1 MRSAGRTAAA
11 AVSVVAVLAAPA
23 CAGPDRRAAPP
34 STAAPPTPTTPGPPA
49 PAATGPAVP
58 PPAAVLVGAGDIASC
73 GSTGDSRTAAL
84 LDRIPGTVF
93 TLGDNVY
100 DDGAPAEFAQCYG
113 PTWGRHRSRTR
124 PVIGNHDYHT
134 PGAAGYFGY
143 FGAAAGASAGAVAGA
158 GRTGWYSYD
167 LGAWHV
173 VVLDSNCGVA
183 RGGCAAGSPQERWLR
198 ADLASSS
205 RRTRCTV
212 AMWHH
217 PLFTSGRTHGPTTAV
232 RPLFRALYE
241 AGAELVLS
249 GHNHQY
255 ERFAP
260 QDPAGRR
267 DDGRGLR
274 QFVVGTGGV
283 SHYGFGSPARNSQ
296 VRRTGTYGVLRLTL
310 REGGYDWSFVPVA
323 GEAFTDSGRDTCH

>member
-1 MRSAGRTAAA
+1 MSP
-11 AVSVVAVLAAPA
+11 V
-23 CAGPDRRAAPP
+23 
-34 STAAPPTPTTPGPPA
+34 
-49 PAATGPAVP
+49 
-58 PPAAVLVGAGDIASC
+58 VLVGAGDIASC
-73 GSTGDSRTAAL
+73 ESAGDSRTAAL
-84 LDRIPGTVF
+84 LDRMPGTVF

-100 DDGAPAEFAQCYG
+100 DDGTPAEFARCYG

-143 FGAAAGASAGAVAGA
+143 FGAAAGASAGAVAGPVAGA
-158 GRTGWYSYD
+158 GRTSWYSYD
-167 LGAWHV
+167 LGSWHV
-173 VVLDSNCGVA
+173 VVLDSNCAVA
-183 RGGCAAGSPQERWLR
+183 PGGCAAGSAQERWLR
-198 ADLASSS
+198 ADLAASA

-217 PLFTSGRTHGPTTAV
+217 PLFTSGATHGPTTAV

-260 QDPAGRR
+260 QDPTGRR
-267 DDGRGLR
+267 DDGRGVR
-274 QFVVGTGGV
+274 QFVVGTGGT
-283 SHYGFGSPARNSQ
+283 SHYGFGSPAAHSQ
-296 VRRTGTYGVLRLTL
+296 VRHTGTHGVLRLTL
-310 REGGYDWSFVPVA
+310 REGGYEWSFVPVA
-323 GEAFTDSGRDTCH
+323 GEVFTDSGRGTCH